1 MEDAPLNELSAT
13 LNGLVFAL
21 YWVCLLENATLLS
34 LSIGPARKAFLN
46 AFNIG
51 LNKGTSYKA
60 GLIQCFD
67 LTVRR

>member
-13 LNGLVFAL
+13 LKGLVFAL
-21 YWVCLLENATLLS
+21 NWVCLLENATLLS
-34 LSIGPARKAFLN
+34 LSIGPARKAFHD

-60 GLIQCFD
+60 GLKQCFH
-67 LTVRR
+67 LGVRS